1 MSLSPTAL
9 PAEISSA
16 EIDKVFSIIDIPSC
30 PAIVAKVLAEVQ
42 KDNPDIRMLAQSI
55 SADAGM
61 AAASLRLANS
71 PLFRAGKQTSS
82 VLEAIERL
90 GMRNI
95 SCVIIATALKSS
107 MSGISGES
115 VNQFWIKASSIAL
128 AAGMIAKRQF
138 GVAPDA
144 AYTYA
149 LFHNAGQPL
158 MMQRFPEYPALITE
172 CRNNGRMLISAED
185 QYFPCTHPIIGSLL
199 VRNWGLA
206 PLVGLAIRFHHEPDV
221 YYLPDQSL
229 PGGAVSLI
237 AVTHI
242 AEFLSDEMDCEPD
255 LEVGAQNFQRALEHF
270 GIELNELDELRDVV
284 SQSRQNDAS

>member
-1 MSLSPTAL
+1 MPLNSVTLSS
-9 PAEISSA
+9 EISSA
-16 EIDKVFSIIDIPSC
+16 EIEKVFSVINIPSC

-42 KDNPDIRMLAQSI
+42 KDDPDIRTLAQSI

-61 AAASLRLANS
+61 ASASLRLANS
-71 PLFRAGKQTSS
+71 PLFRVGKQTSS
-82 VLEAIERL
+82 VLEALERL
-90 GMRNI
+90 GTRNI
-95 SCVIIATALKSS
+95 SCVILATALKSS
-107 MSGISGES
+107 MSGISGEF

-128 AAGMIAKRQF
+128 ATGMIAKRQF

-158 MMQRFPEYPALITE
+158 MMQRYPEYPEVVAE
-172 CRNNGRMLISAED
+172 CRKNGRMLITAED

-199 VRNWGLA
+199 VRNWGL
-206 PLVGLAIRFHHEPDV
+206 PSLVGQAIRFHHEPDV
-221 YYLPDQSL
+221 YDLPDQSL

-242 AEFLSDEMDCEPD
+242 AEYLSDEMDCEPD
-255 LEVGAQNFQRALEHF
+255 LEVGEHNFRRALEHF

-284 SQSRQNDAS
+284 SLSRQNNAR